1 MHYFSLILSLILYAN
16 IALTIPLNSDNGNA
30 YTGVGGQSPGGS
42 VNSGGAFIDILSSKY
57 YYMRSSLHWARH

>member
-16 IALTIPLNSDNGNA
+16 IALTIPVNSDNA
-30 YTGVGGQSPGGS
+30 YTGAGGQSPGGS